1 MEQTEGLQ
9 MIWITKK
16 THEAS
21 DSELATGTF
30 ADGLF
35 PVLAAQ
41 ELSTRATRTFR
52 SSYGQDYSL
61 ASKRERTDLYVS

>member
-1 MEQTEGLQ
+1 MGQAEGLR

-16 THEAS
+16 THETGE
-21 DSELATGTF
+21 SEPATGTF

-41 ELSTRATRTFR
+41 ELSSRAARTFR
-52 SSYGQDYSL
+52 TSYGQDYSL
-61 ASKRERTDLYVS
+61 ARKRERPELQIG